1 MHPLPRDSRSEAN
14 ELDNDLNDNPNLVEP
29 ANTLMI
35 PSLEGSSSNLTKE
48 DYAKLAKATKLVSE
62 AYARS
67 GNSERAKEYS
77 KIAAKYE
84 RHSKN

>member
-1 MHPLPRDSRSEAN
+1 MYGEPYLWPLIFEAN
-14 ELDNDLNDNPNLVEP
+14 KTIDDDPNLVEP

-35 PSLEGSSSNLTKE
+35 PSLDGSSSNLTKE

-77 KIAAKYE
+77 RIAAKYE